1 LGPDAAFVVTHNLM
15 TLLNLRYGVQLGCFA
30 ALLFWAGTGMA
41 QSSDSARAHL
51 QLSAPSSCTTAGALI
66 QRVRLRSRHIQFVDD
81 RAGVPVL
88 GVTIRSAAKQPVAAE
103 LTLVWPD
110 GRRSERR
117 LVDASCAQ
125 AVDALA
131 LLIAL
136 ALDPSLQ
143 QTAAPDA
150 ADRLGGAAAAS
161 GADAN
166 ANANAA
172 GEASGVSGAASS
184 AAGPAAA
191 ASGAGSSASANG
203 AGPAAEPAPAG
214 QPTPRQPDGAANQA
228 AAAAAEQDSLSREH
242 FAAGLAA
249 QLIGGAAPQWMPGFV
264 ALLSVAFGRSAP
276 WAPSL
281 QLEAAHAFSGTM
293 SESGGRASFQLDTL
307 RLDVCALGWAAGPL
321 ALRGCI
327 AGALGRLAA
336 RGEDTYSPA
345 STARLW
351 ASLAALVLMS
361 VDMGSHLEIQ
371 SSAALYA
378 PLRRDA
384 YAFAPDVFYRAA
396 VLGLDLRLG
405 IGVRFP

>member
-1 LGPDAAFVVTHNLM
+1 M
-15 TLLNLRYGVQLGCFA
+15 TLLNLRYGVQLVCFA
-30 ALLFWAGTGMA
+30 APLLWAGAGMA

-51 QLSAPSSCTTAGALI
+51 QLSAPSSCTTASALMA
-66 QRVRLRSRHIQFVDD
+66 RVRLRSRHIQFVDD
-81 RAGVPVL
+81 RSGVPVL
-88 GVTIRSAAKQPVAAE
+88 GVTIRVAAKQPVAAE

-117 LVDASCAQ
+117 LVDASCSQ

-136 ALDPSLQ
+136 ALDPNLQ
-143 QTAAPDA
+143 QSAAPGDA
-150 ADRLGGAAAAS
+150 ARAEGPAAAS
-161 GADAN
+161 GVDAN
-166 ANANAA
+166 
-172 GEASGVSGAASS
+172 GVGGAAV
-184 AAGPAAA
+184 
-191 ASGAGSSASANG
+191 ASGAGSGAAANG
-203 AGPAAEPAPAG
+203 AGPAASGAGSAATVSGAGPAAGHALTAQPVTREPEGDAI
-214 QPTPRQPDGAANQA
+214 QPP
-228 AAAAAEQDSLSREH
+228 AAAAEQDVLSIHH
-242 FAAGLAA
+242 FAVGLAA

-276 WAPSL
+276 WAPLL

-293 SESGGRASFQLDTL
+293 SEPGGRASFQLDTA
-307 RLDVCALGWAAGPL
+307 RLDLCALGWAGGPL

-336 RGEDTYSPA
+336 HGEDTYSPA
-345 STARLW
+345 SSGRWW
-351 ASLAALVLMS
+351 ASLAALLLVN

-371 SSAALYA
+371 ASAALYA

-405 IGVRFP
+405 MGVRFP